1 MAEGSPVAIRYPRG
15 HSGLASAEQHA
26 APIVWGEGE
35 LLREGKD
42 IAIIGIGTAVNH
54 GLGGGDLWEQE
65 GHAPV
70 TVFNARF
77 AKPLPEKQILDLAVG
92 HERLLLM
99 EENVLAGGFAS
110 AVLELLNAALT
121 NTPAVDGMEEVLL
134 AAASLMAAHLTTEGQ
149 TEMDVEFLN
158 ELLSNLRW
166 MLNLPTAS
174 TKEEIMAELQKII
187 TMISSGQGTA
197 AASVSLLDILN
208 QNAQSIADLTA
219 KLDTPDPAKWV
230 SVEVMHSAVQ
240 QATERAGAG
249 NTAALATQ
257 QAEALIRLPSATVV
271 CFRHSRNGLHHW
283 RNPIRPVL
291 PPLSKKRQRLPH

>member
-1 MAEGSPVAIRYPRG
+1 M
-15 HSGLASAEQHA
+15 
-26 APIVWGEGE
+26 
-35 LLREGKD
+35 
-42 IAIIGIGTAVNH
+42 
-54 GLGGGDLWEQE
+54 
-65 GHAPV
+65 
-70 TVFNARF
+70 
-77 AKPLPEKQILDLAVG
+77 
-92 HERLLLM
+92 
-99 EENVLAGGFAS
+99 
-110 AVLELLNAALT
+110 LNAGLT

-149 TEMDVEFLN
+149 TEMDEEFLN

-187 TMISSGQGTA
+187 TMISNGQGTA
-197 AASVSLLDILN
+197 AASVSLLEILN
-208 QNAQSIADLTA
+208 QNAQNIADLTA

-257 QAEALIRLPSATVV
+257 QAEALITVALGDGRLLPAQQEWAASLAKSDPASLTAFIEKAPKIAALTTSQTQGQPPAGLPS
-271 CFRHSRNGLHHW
+271 
-283 RNPIRPVL
+283 RPSQGAEDDAIDPAICSMMGNDPESVAKYL
-291 PPLSKKRQRLPH
+291 K